1 MAECGQKEK
10 WIKERRFTF
19 RCRKQHRKVID
30 NNRHFGGESMN
41 AFKLVGK
48 SMRRSTLVG
57 LLIWIAAFFLVNCIE
72 NEPIRVGFVA
82 QLTGVQAELG
92 VQERNGVQLAVEEI
106 NAAGG
111 VAGRP
116 IELIVQDDLGTPEGA
131 QAADLALIEA
141 GVVAIIGHAT
151 SGQTMA
157 GLAVTNPAHIV
168 MLSPTV
174 TTPELSGQD
183 DYFFRVAYSL
193 DERARALAQRIYRD
207 RNITQ
212 VAVIHDTDN
221 AAYSKAY
228 QDAFADKYQSLGG
241 KLVAETNFSSKVQ
254 PDFTPLVAE
263 LHASNPG
270 GLLIIAPDIDTALI
284 AQRTRL
290 IGWPIPLFATAWA
303 QTETLINNGGQA
315 VEGLEIEIANTLNE
329 QAPNYLDFKT
339 RYQARFGQA
348 PSFGATAGYEAAKV
362 LAAALQETGG
372 KPDGLAQALLGIKN
386 FKGLTDTFSFDRYG
400 DVVRPFH
407 LGVIRD
413 GKYVDIEAL
422 EQTEP

>member
-1 MAECGQKEK
+1 
-10 WIKERRFTF
+10 
-19 RCRKQHRKVID
+19 
-30 NNRHFGGESMN
+30 MN
-41 AFKLVGK
+41 ALKLVSK
-48 SMRRSTLVG
+48 SLGSLIPVG
-57 LLIWIAAFFLVNCIE
+57 LLIWITTFFLVSCTGKD
-72 NEPIRVGFVA
+72 PIRVGFVA

-131 QAADLALIEA
+131 HAADQELIDA
-141 GVVAIIGHAT
+141 GVAAIIGHAT
-151 SGQTMA
+151 SGQTIA

-168 MLSPTV
+168 MLSPTA

-193 DERARALAQRIYRD
+193 VDRAYVLAQHIYQGRT
-207 RNITQ
+207 ITR
-212 VAVIHDTDN
+212 VAVIYDTDN
-221 AAYSKAY
+221 AAYSRAY
-228 QDAFADKYQSLGG
+228 LDAFAGKYQSLGG
-241 KLVAETNFSSKVQ
+241 KLVAEADFSSKAQ
-254 PDFTPLVAE
+254 PDFAPLVAQ
-263 LHASNPG
+263 LRASNPD
-270 GLLIIAPDIDTALI
+270 GLLIIAADIDTALI

-290 IGWPIPLFATAWA
+290 MDWPIPLFTTSWA

-315 VEGLEIEIANTLNE
+315 VEGLEVEIANALNN
-329 QAPNYLDFKT
+329 QTPDYLDFKT

-348 PSFGATAGYEAAKV
+348 PSFGATSGYEAAKV
-362 LAAALQETGG
+362 LAATLQKTGG
-372 KPDGLAQALLGIKN
+372 QAKGLAQALVGIKN

-400 DVVRPFH
+400 DAIRPFY
-407 LGVIRD
+407 LAAIRD

-422 EQTEP
+422 ELTEP